1 MLTCLDFFQGLD
13 TALTNSWVPRRLSD
27 ARRVVPTALAFFAVG
42 ARPKP
47 RSGEIFIE
55 IARPKNILAPIGA
68 KYSVAHK
75 WAREKKKKPS
85 VTINKHSVP
94 TALKT
99 TPRLLRFLPTLR
111 HTVHKRS

>member
-13 TALTNSWVPRRLSD
+13 TTLTNRRVSRRFTY
-27 ARRVVPTALAFFAVG
+27 ARRIVPTALAFFALG
-42 ARPKP
+42 ACPKP

-85 VTINKHSVP
+85 VTINIPCLRH
-94 TALKT
+94 LR
-99 TPRLLRFLPTLR
+99 RLLACFDFF
-111 HTVHKRS
+111 